1 MVIVKETQTGTAMK
15 PFEELG
21 ISTQTVIADS
31 GLMMD
36 IERCFREIPVEISA
50 AVAAPVPTTVVVD
63 DLEERPTKVRGGAKA
78 APLGEGWILPGSA
91 DEEVRRMLEL
101 QENWSIYRR
110 NTLAETEQW
119 TRLIPYIKCRAM
131 YFKSDLRVD
140 PGFPL
145 KHRERFF
152 RNALNVVLSLGDKC
166 INFKLSKNGKFQLT
180 GCKFLWHAQVSVTA
194 FLHMIQKHCP
204 GMIPS
209 TNTRV
214 YFQTVMTNMDFNVGH
229 TINRQNLDKLMND
242 STPYYSLLETS
253 FGYTGVNIKFPIPDE
268 WWTILEVP
276 LVTLSWGEDKDKNPS
291 RIHEEKVV
299 YDRALTPADRTRLA
313 NKKKFNTFL
322 VFHSGNVIMS
332 GMNPQIMKADYVAFT
347 GLLTSWNDKIREHIK
362 V

>member
-1 MVIVKETQTGTAMK
+1 MVIVKETHTGTAMK

-166 INFKLSKNGKFQLT
+166 INFKLSKNGKFQMT
-180 GCKFLWHAQVSVTA
+180 GCKSEDQASRVVA
-194 FLHMIQKHCP
+194 FFIGELLTHCREY
-204 GMIPS
+204 ITVNKNQS
-209 TNTRV
+209 ITV
-214 YFQTVMTNMDFNVGH
+214 FFQTVMTNIDFSIGFK
-229 TINRQNLDKLMND
+229 INRQKLDEYMNRY
-242 STPYYSLLETS
+242 TEHHSLLETS
-253 FGYTGVNIKFPIPDE
+253 CGYTGVNIKYQLNRKWWDVPVPVIVCEDVESSIPME
-268 WWTILEVP
+268 WKQDTVP
-276 LVTLSWGEDKDKNPS
+276 LSQLTEIPA
-291 RIHEEKVV
+291 EKKQ
-299 YDRALTPADRTRLA
+299 
-313 NKKKFNTFL
+313 KKKYNTFL
-322 VFHSGNVIMS
+322 VFHSGNIIMS
-332 GMNPQIMKADYVAFT
+332 GMLRDTMKDDFDVFVRMLM
-347 GLLTSWNDKIREHIK
+347 GWKEEIQERIFE
-362 V
+362 

>member
-1 MVIVKETQTGTAMK
+1 MVIVKETHTGTAMK

-209 TNTRV
+209 TSTRV

-276 LVTLSWGEDKDKNPS
+276 LVTLSWGEEDKNPT

-362 V
+362 A